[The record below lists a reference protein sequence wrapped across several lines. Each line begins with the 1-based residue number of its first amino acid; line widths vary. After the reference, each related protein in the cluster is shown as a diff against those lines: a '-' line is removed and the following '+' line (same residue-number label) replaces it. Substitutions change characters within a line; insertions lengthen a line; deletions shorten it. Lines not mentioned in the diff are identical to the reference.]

1 MMCKTFA
8 FIFFL
13 LFYLRSKRQY
23 YQKISFF
30 ATNHRSQNGKF
41 LWLDKTTVSYYFAS
55 LMALKSTRSF
65 YALIRHLFL
74 VIQPSILLQNPKQQ
88 VSIIFWFFSLVS
100 DFKTNT
106 ASFCTL
112 IRHLFLFSY
121 ASFMAMK
128 FKMGIF

>member
-13 LFYLRSKRQY
+13 LVYLRSKRQY
-23 YQKISFF
+23 YQKISLLD
-30 ATNHRSQNGKF
+30 TNHRSQNRKF
-41 LWLDKTTVSYYFAS
+41 LLLDKAIVSYYFAS

-106 ASFCTL
+106 ASFCTF
-112 IRHLFLFSY
+112 IRHLLLFSF